1 MKSYVLAAGGG
12 IDDLKIVQTDV
23 PRPGPGQVLVRM
35 HAASLNYRDLLI
47 VNGMYPRNQAER
59 IIPLSDGAGLVED
72 IGPEVERYQPG
83 DRVAGAF
90 MQQWRDGVMAD
101 GDGDSAL
108 GGSIDGVLCE
118 YRLFDQQGLV
128 AIPSYLSFSEA
139 ATLPC
144 AAVTAWH
151 ALFEGVCVRPGDSV
165 LILGSGGVATFALQL
180 ARAAGASTIMTSSSD
195 EKLSRL
201 AEIGATSGVNYR
213 TYPEWATRVREINRG
228 LGVDHVVENGGGMTL
243 GQSIAA
249 TRRGGSIHQIG
260 VIAPGEVDPVHIL
273 LGSVTVRGIE
283 VGSRA
288 MFERL
293 NRALEVNRIHPL
305 IDRSF
310 HFDEAQAAYRYFAE
324 ARHIGKVVIEIT

>member
-1 MKSYVLAAGGG
+1 MKSYTLAAGGG
-12 IDDLKIVQTDV
+12 IDDLEVIESDV
-23 PRPGPGQVLVRM
+23 PRPGSGQVLVRM

-47 VNGMYPRNQAER
+47 VNGMYPRNQADR
-59 IIPLSDGAGLVED
+59 IIPISDGAGLIEE
-72 IGPEVERYQPG
+72 IGPEVERFRPG
-83 DRVAGAF
+83 DRVAGTF
-90 MQQWRDGVMAD
+90 MQRWKDGVMAD

-108 GGSIDGVLCE
+108 GGSLDGVLCE
-118 YRLFDQQGLV
+118 YRLFDEQGLV
-128 AIPSYLSFSEA
+128 SIPSHLSFSEA

-213 TYPEWATRVREINRG
+213 TCPEWATRVREINRG

-260 VIAPGEVDPVHIL
+260 VIAPGEIDPVHIL
-273 LGSVTVRGIE
+273 LSGVTVRGIE

-293 NRALEVNRIHPL
+293 NRALEVNHIHPL

-310 HFDEAQAAYRYFAE
+310 HFNETQAAYRYFAE